1 MSRYCSKKVWIT
13 GSLEVQS
20 TLAIGGVGGH
30 SFWDAPLA
38 CDGLG
43 RYFLPGSSLA
53 GALRAFATNELG
65 ADASVICRLF
75 GTLESASRLTIADA
89 PGEAGVEHVEVI
101 DHVSIDRHRGAAA
114 DHHKFDQQ
122 RWQAGSRF
130 AFNLSAELSRNMAEA
145 DAEASLL
152 QQLVDALISGCVRFG
167 GKTTRGQ
174 GEVKLKFAQRRELH
188 LTRADLLDYL
198 RNDSVQCCVAP
209 ISQVQSDTLSI
220 AIKFKPMQPVM
231 MKASRSGSHV
241 DTLPRFQRID
251 NGKHALILTGHS
263 IAGVLRTRAEKI
275 VRSLMAVEERED
287 FLEQIDVLVVN
298 SLFGAAKPKPTFART
313 ADPKTKAQLRV
324 SDCLSIT
331 HHVTDT
337 ELNQLGSSEQG
348 HVFQNHRFKPL
359 WNVALDRW
367 TQAPK
372 EGALFNVLAPIAG
385 DWHPMTLT
393 FHARK
398 AKNSAPSHVQD
409 AENLLLRQAQLA
421 LLCHVLADLKRG
433 ELAFGFATRR
443 GMGTITVEKVVCTAT
458 GRLAAWNGLDPTALS
473 AEQWLALLGCEDPI
487 SAYTQNPLSVEGTRS
502 DVSPE
507 KALQTEET
515 V

>member
-38 CDGLG
+38 CNGLG

-53 GALRAFATNELG
+53 GALRAFAKNELG
-65 ADASVICRLF
+65 ADADVICRLF

-89 PGEAGVEHVEVI
+89 PCEANFDHVEVI

-130 AFNLSAELSRNMAEA
+130 AFNLCAELSRNVTEA

-220 AIKFKPMQPVM
+220 IIRFKPMQPVM

-275 VRSLMAVEERED
+275 VRSLMVVEERED

-298 SLFGAAKPKPTFART
+298 SLFGAAKPQPTFART

-324 SDCLSIT
+324 SDCLSVT
-331 HHVTDT
+331 HHMTDT

-359 WNVALDRW
+359 WHVALDRW

-372 EGALFNVLAPIAG
+372 EGALFNVLAPIAA
-385 DWHPMTLT
+385 DWQPMTLT
-393 FHARK
+393 FRVRR
-398 AKNSAPSHVQD
+398 SETLP
-409 AENLLLRQAQLA
+409 LLQAQLA
-421 LLCHVLADLKRG
+421 LLCHVLADFKRG
-433 ELAFGFATRR
+433 ELAFGFGTRR
-443 GMGTITVEKVVCTAT
+443 GMGTIKVENVICTAT

-487 SAYTQNPLSVEGTRS
+487 SAYTQNPLSVEGSRL